1 MDYNAWN
8 NYDNVSPDIDGE
20 YLVYI
25 PYDGGHILIATY
37 DTGSGEWLEYS
48 DDEITHWME
57 LPPEPGADI
66 NV

>member
-20 YLVYI
+20 YLVYT

-37 DTGSGEWLEYS
+37 DTDSGEWLEYS

-57 LPPEPGADI
+57 FPP
-66 NV
+66 